1 MNEKYRNIE
10 DIYDN
15 YNDVTPQYDE
25 KESFKEDTDLDET
38 LPKTFEGK
46 IYFLAADEEEAIEG
60 YDKVLLAL
68 TDKKYEHIRKQLEI
82 IRDEEVA
89 HKEFLEKAIN
99 DLKAI
104 YVDPSE
110 NREEY
115 SDKLTEKDDN
125 KVKKLR
131 VVEKVVER
139 TLSRSYLNKDG
150 YGYRLSLTKEDAI
163 SFVKMEKVKVNKL
176 EEMVLVCEK
185 DLTRK
190 QLDDAVAI
198 FKKAND
204 YYFTSGF
211 LNRKLRKLFG
221 EK

>member
-1 MNEKYRNIE
+1 MPFGTSAKVEYKQSHSVVITQLKNERSSTTDEIS
-10 DIYDN
+10 DI
-15 YNDVTPQYDE
+15 
-25 KESFKEDTDLDET
+25 
-38 LPKTFEGK
+38 
-46 IYFLAADEEEAIEG
+46 EEETTTI
-60 YDKVLLAL
+60 KP
-68 TDKKYEHIRKQLEI
+68 K
-82 IRDEEVA
+82 EVVTTVVGN
-89 HKEFLEKAIN
+89 KENF
-99 DLKAI
+99 
-104 YVDPSE
+104 
-110 NREEY
+110 
-115 SDKLTEKDDN
+115 
-125 KVKKLR
+125 
-131 VVEKVVER
+131 
-139 TLSRSYLNKDG
+139 YLNKDG

-211 LNRKLRKLFG
+211 LNRKLRKLFD